1 MLQRHYDRSDVRKR
15 TAEAV
20 SRTIGKKKEK
30 KVVMSL
36 ENVDDWDN
44 LALDGTKLSDKPKK
58 QPKESKKKS
67 NPLKIQ

>member
-1 MLQRHYDRSDVRKR
+1 
-15 TAEAV
+15 
-20 SRTIGKKKEK
+20 
-30 KVVMSL
+30 MSL